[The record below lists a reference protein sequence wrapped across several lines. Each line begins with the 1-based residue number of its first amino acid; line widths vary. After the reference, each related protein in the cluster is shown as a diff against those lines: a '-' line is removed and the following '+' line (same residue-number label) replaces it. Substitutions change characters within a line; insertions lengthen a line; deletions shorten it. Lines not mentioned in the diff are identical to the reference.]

1 MARPTQKKEKKNKN
15 LLQIVKKNL
24 HRAIPGGGLVGD
36 AVKGGKKVHKQL
48 TKKDE
53 PTKTRKGRK
62 LSPYEMKQA
71 ERKAAMQDR
80 ARKRHKAWKDER
92 AKKKKARKNR

>member
-36 AVKGGKKVHKQL
+36 AVKGGKKVQEKL
-48 TKKDE
+48 TEKPTKK
-53 PTKTRKGRK
+53 T
-62 LSPYEMKQA
+62 YAMKQA
-71 ERKAAMQDR
+71 ERKKAMQDR
-80 ARKRHKAWKDER
+80 ARKRHDAWKKER
-92 AKKKKARKNR
+92 AKKREARKNKK